1 MDYLLVAAGLVL
13 LFFGGEFLVRG
24 SVALAQRLGIS
35 TLVIALTVVAF
46 GTSSPELIVSVGAA
60 LRGVPELA
68 IGNIVGS
75 NIANVFLVLG
85 LPAIIA
91 PLGTSGKSAG
101 RDLALIFAA
110 SVLVAILGWNQVIG
124 WWEGLAMVILLVAYL
139 GWAYH
144 AARRDAAEARLY
156 AEELEEFDAGPERKL
171 LIAGWIIGGFIALFV
186 GSTMLVEGAVNI
198 ARGLGVSEAVIGLT
212 LVAFG
217 TSLPELVTSFVAL
230 IRKHGDVAIGNVL
243 GSNLFNLLGVGGI
256 TALVVPI
263 PIPERMLVFDIPIM
277 IGALIIL
284 APFVF
289 WHLRFGRLVGI
300 AFMAAYLLYVWSQFS
315 GMSGMAAP

>member
-13 LFFGGEFLVRG
+13 LFFGGELLVRG
-24 SVALAQRLGIS
+24 AVALAQRLGIS

-46 GTSSPELIVSVGAA
+46 GTSSPELIVSVGSA

-171 LIAGWIIGGFIALFV
+171 LIAGWIIGGLIALFV

>member
-1 MDYLLVAAGLVL
+1 M
-13 LFFGGEFLVRG
+13 
-24 SVALAQRLGIS
+24 
-35 TLVIALTVVAF
+35 
-46 GTSSPELIVSVGAA
+46 
-60 LRGVPELA
+60 
-68 IGNIVGS
+68 
-75 NIANVFLVLG
+75 
-85 LPAIIA
+85 
-91 PLGTSGKSAG
+91 
-101 RDLALIFAA
+101 
-110 SVLVAILGWNQVIG
+110 
-124 WWEGLAMVILLVAYL
+124 
-139 GWAYH
+139 
-144 AARRDAAEARLY
+144 
-156 AEELEEFDAGPERKL
+156 
-171 LIAGWIIGGFIALFV
+171 
-186 GSTMLVEGAVNI
+186 
-198 ARGLGVSEAVIGLT
+198 
-212 LVAFG
+212 VAFG